1 MTAGLDTSFIIRLLT
16 GDPPEQAAKAQE
28 MLERCCERC
37 ERPIVTD
44 MVVVEA
50 YFALQSYY
58 QVPKAEAL
66 KALQSLLESGDVE
79 PVGFA
84 LDIMKS
90 TPNLAN
96 AKPGFVDRI
105 IHAEIRSKGGQLLT
119 FERASTKLTAAKV
132 LR

>member
-28 MLERCCERC
+28 ALERCIERG
-37 ERPIVTD
+37 ERPMITD

-66 KALQSLLESGDVE
+66 KALQHLLESGDVE

-105 IHAEIRSKGGQLLT
+105 IHAEIRSNGGQLLT
-119 FERASTKLTAAKV
+119 FERASAKLTATKV
-132 LR
+132 L